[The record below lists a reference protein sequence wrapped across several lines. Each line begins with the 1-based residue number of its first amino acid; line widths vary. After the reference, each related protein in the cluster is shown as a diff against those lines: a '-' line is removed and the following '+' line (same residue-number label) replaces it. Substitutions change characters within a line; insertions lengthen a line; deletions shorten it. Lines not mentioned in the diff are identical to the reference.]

1 MQRKEETTQSIN
13 KHIWKNTNEIR
24 TKSDL
29 FINLLKMFLTIVLAI
44 LFVIYGIPLLLT
56 LIAAIFEW
64 IGELFENYPI
74 ICWGVVIAIVIWLLT
89 LA

>member
-13 KHIWKNTNEIR
+13 KCIWKNI
-24 TKSDL
+24 SDG
-29 FINLLKMFLTIVLAI
+29 NLYLNLNKMFLTIVLAI

-64 IGELFENYPI
+64 IWELFENYPI
-74 ICWGVVIAIVIWLLT
+74 ICWWVVIAIVIYLLS
-89 LA
+89 LP

>member
-1 MQRKEETTQSIN
+1 MQRKEEMTQSIN
-13 KHIWKNTNEIR
+13 KCIWKNI
-24 TKSDL
+24 SDG
-29 FINLLKMFLTIVLAI
+29 NLYLNLNKMFLTIVLAI

-74 ICWGVVIAIVIWLLT
+74 ICWWVVIAIVIWLLS

>member
-1 MQRKEETTQSIN
+1 
-13 KHIWKNTNEIR
+13 
-24 TKSDL
+24 
-29 FINLLKMFLTIVLAI
+29 MFLTIVLAI

-74 ICWGVVIAIVIWLLT
+74 ICWWVVIGIVIWLLT